1 MQTIFNTQ
9 DKAIIVQRL
18 NQLTSLSNR
27 QWGTMRVEEMLWHLR
42 YQLELALGLRER
54 KTLIKSYLSLPVFR
68 WMALYII
75 PWPKGSATA
84 PEMNVK
90 KTNPEVMQFDK
101 EKELL
106 LQRITEVENATELG
120 PHPLFGQMN
129 KKMWGRLIW
138 KHINHHLKQFAV

>member
-9 DKAIIVQRL
+9 DKAIIIQRI
-18 NQLTSLSNR
+18 NQLSFTSSR

-42 YQLELALGLRER
+42 CQLELALGLRER
-54 KTLIKSYLSLPVFR
+54 KTMIKSYLSLPVFR

-90 KTNPEVMQFDK
+90 KTNPEVQQFDK
-101 EKELL
+101 ERELL
-106 LQRITEVENATELG
+106 LQRIAEVETATALG

-129 KKMWGRLIW
+129 KKLWGRLIW